1 MAQKSRGFD
10 MSDLQ
15 HVLEE
20 LRSQKAA
27 TTQLV
32 AKMSDVCVEVRVL
45 VTELRHTQK
54 SYESIDSRVATVED
68 HIRTIQLE
76 NATNKPI
83 LDIANSMYRSQ
94 WMTILG
100 AVAAVVGSN
109 WSKLF

>member
-1 MAQKSRGFD
+1 

-27 TTQLV
+27 TNQLV
-32 AKMSDVCVEVRVL
+32 TKMSDVCVEVRVL

-54 SYESIDSRVATVED
+54 SYDSVNSRVDDIEGQM
-68 HIRTIQLE
+68 RLIQLE

-83 LDIANSMYRSQ
+83 LDIAKSMYRSQ
-94 WMTILG
+94 WITILAAIG
-100 AVAAVVGSN
+100 AVIGSN
-109 WSKLF
+109 WPKLF

>member
-1 MAQKSRGFD
+1 

-27 TTQLV
+27 TNQLV
-32 AKMSDVCVEVRVL
+32 TKMSDVCVEVRVL

-54 SYESIDSRVATVED
+54 SYDSVNSRVDDMESQLHA
-68 HIRTIQLE
+68 IQME

-83 LDIANSMYRSQ
+83 LDIAKSMYRSQ
-94 WMTILG
+94 WVTILAAIG
-100 AVAAVVGSN
+100 AVIGSN
-109 WSKLF
+109 WQKLL

>member
-1 MAQKSRGFD
+1 

-27 TTQLV
+27 TNQLV
-32 AKMSDVCVEVRVL
+32 TKMSDVCVEVRVL

-54 SYESIDSRVATVED
+54 SYDSVNSRVDDIEGQM
-68 HIRTIQLE
+68 RLIQLE

-83 LDIANSMYRSQ
+83 LDIAKSMYRSQ
-94 WMTILG
+94 WVTILAAIG
-100 AVAAVVGSN
+100 AVVGSN
-109 WSKLF
+109 WPKLF

>member
-1 MAQKSRGFD
+1 

-27 TTQLV
+27 TNQLV
-32 AKMSDVCVEVRVL
+32 TKMSDMCVEVRVL

-54 SYESIDSRVATVED
+54 SYDSVNSRVDDIEGQM
-68 HIRTIQLE
+68 RLIQLE

-83 LDIANSMYRSQ
+83 LDIAKSMYRSQ
-94 WMTILG
+94 WVTILAAIG
-100 AVAAVVGSN
+100 AVIGSN
-109 WSKLF
+109 WPKLF